1 MGPARPDGDTPM
13 RIGSITKV
21 FCGATL
27 ASIVADGKVNFTDLL
42 HDRLGWD
49 VKIKSIR
56 LIDLARARPT

>member
-27 ASIVADGKVNFTDLL
+27 ASMVADGKVN
-42 HDRLGWD
+42 
-49 VKIKSIR
+49 S
-56 LIDLARARPT
+56 PTCCRIGLTGT